1 MFSNSFRIYFG
12 IFLLLLVL
20 GCASRG
26 RPTGGPKDD
35 TPPVIIQANPEN
47 FSTNF
52 NTDEIKIY
60 FDEYIKIKDL
70 RKQLIISPPMD
81 TEPDIRP
88 LGSASKSITIK
99 IKDTLEANTTYAF
112 NFGQS
117 IVDNNEENPYPYYRY
132 VFSTGETIDSLSVK
146 GRVIDAENRN
156 PDTFVSVMLYE
167 ADSTYSDSLV
177 FKEKPKY
184 VTNTLDS
191 LITFS
196 IDNIKAG
203 KYKLVA
209 LKDENSNFTF
219 QPKIDK
225 IGFYE
230 GVITVPKDTLY
241 SIKLFK
247 EEPVFKVIRPSQIAE
262 QRIIFPFEGDPEQ
275 IKIEVSGAKPEG
287 YKTRITRDK
296 ETDSLYYWYHPKF
309 EADSTVFIVRN
320 KTYIDTLTHKFR
332 KADKDSL
339 VISPVKSGSLNFD
352 EEFKIEGTIP
362 FSKIDKSKIKLIDK
376 DSLDVPF
383 TVKYDSLY
391 NQYAFPIE
399 LKEDESYKMELLPGA
414 LIDMY
419 AHENDTLNFN
429 FRTKN
434 KSDYGNMRVNLVNAK
449 FPLIVQ
455 LLDDNGKVLYERYT
469 TESTSVDFTDIEP
482 KQYSLRAI
490 FDTNGNRKFDSGDYL
505 KQRQPERISYSKPID
520 PVRANFDVITELTFL
535 E

>member
-1 MFSNSFRIYFG
+1 MSTNSFRIYFG
-12 IFLLLLVL
+12 IFLLLIVL

-26 RPTGGPKDD
+26 RPTGGEKDV
-35 TPPVIIQANPEN
+35 TPPFIIKSIPEN

-60 FDEYIKIKDL
+60 FDEYIKIKDV

-81 TEPDIRP
+81 TDPDIRP
-88 LGSASKSITIK
+88 LGSASKYITIK

-146 GRVIDAENRN
+146 GRVIDAENRS
-156 PDTFVSVMLYE
+156 PDTFISVMLYDV
-167 ADSTYSDSLV
+167 DSTYSDSLV
-177 FKEKPKY
+177 YKQKPRY
-184 VTNTLDS
+184 ITNTLDS
-191 LITFS
+191 ITTFS

-209 LKDENSNFTF
+209 LKDENSNFIF
-219 QPKIDK
+219 QPKTDK

-230 GVITVPKDTLY
+230 GVIEVPKDTLY
-241 SIKLFK
+241 EVKLFR
-247 EEPVFKVIRPSQIAE
+247 EEPVFKALRPAQIAE

-275 IKIEVSGAKPEG
+275 MKIEVSGVVPKEF
-287 YKTRITRDK
+287 KSRITRDK

-309 EADSTVFIVRN
+309 EVDSTIFIVKN
-320 KTYIDTLTHKFR
+320 KTYVDTLSYKFR

-339 VISPVKSGSLNFD
+339 ITSAVKSGILNFND
-352 EEFKIEGTIP
+352 EFKIEGTIP
-362 FSKIDKSKIKLIDK
+362 FSKIDKSKINLVDK

-391 NQYAFPIE
+391 NQYAFPID
-399 LKEDESYKMELLPGA
+399 LKEDESYRMELLPGA
-414 LIDMY
+414 LIDFY
-419 AHENDTLNFN
+419 EHTNDTLNFA
-429 FRTKN
+429 FKTKN
-434 KSDYGNMRVNLVNAK
+434 KSDYGNIRVNLVNAK

-455 LLDDNGKVLYERYT
+455 LVDDKGKVYYEQYT
-469 TESTSVDFTDIEP
+469 KDSSIVDFRDLEV
-482 KQYSLRAI
+482 KQYYLRAI

-520 PVRANFDVITELTFL
+520 PVRANFDNIIEFTFL
-535 E
+535 D